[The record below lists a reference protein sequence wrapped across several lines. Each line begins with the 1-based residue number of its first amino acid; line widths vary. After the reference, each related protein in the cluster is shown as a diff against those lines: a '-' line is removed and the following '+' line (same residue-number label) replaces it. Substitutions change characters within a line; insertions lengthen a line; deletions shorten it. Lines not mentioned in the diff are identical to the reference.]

1 MIKLFII
8 EDHPVIVS
16 GLKSLFRPS
25 RDEIEINGSASDV
38 EDAVLKADPSTF
50 DIFLL
55 DLWIPNAHPLLNVRK
70 LKERFGNKPIVI
82 FTSEDSSSW
91 QRKMFE
97 AGVMAYLLKSATK
110 AEIKLTLE
118 KVIKGQVVFTGV
130 FEEEDEKKRLPS
142 VFSGQTFQL
151 TANQRELVMLLSSGL
166 TQQQIAGAKKTSV
179 STVEK
184 TLKHIREKCGAKNN
198 AELVR
203 NLIEKGYI

>member
-1 MIKLFII
+1 MIRLFVI
-8 EDHPVIVS
+8 EDHPIIVS
-16 GLKSLFRPS
+16 GLKNLFRPS
-25 RDEIEINGSASDV
+25 RDDIEITGSVTDV
-38 EDAVLKADPSTF
+38 EDAIAKADADSF

-70 LKERFGNKPIVI
+70 LKEKFPQKPIVI

-97 AGVMAYLLKSATK
+97 SGVVAYLLKNAGKT
-110 AEIKLTLE
+110 EIKMTLE
-118 KVIKGQVVFTGV
+118 KVIKGQVVFSGNFDV
-130 FEEEDEKKRLPS
+130 EDDKKLSS

-151 TANQRELVMLLSSGL
+151 TPNQKELVALLSSGL
-166 TQQQIAGAKKTSV
+166 TQQQIADAKRTSV

-203 NLIEKGYI
+203 NLLEKGYI

>member
-1 MIKLFII
+1 MIRLYII

-16 GLKSLFRPS
+16 GLKGLFRPS
-25 RDEIEINGSASDV
+25 RDEIEITGSAIDV
-38 EDAVLKADPSTF
+38 EDAIVKADSTTF

-70 LKERFGNKPIVI
+70 LKENFNHKPIVI

-97 AGVMAYLLKSATK
+97 AGVMAYMLKNAGKS
-110 AEIKLTLE
+110 EIKLTLE
-118 KVIKGQVVFTGV
+118 KVMKGQVVFSGS
-130 FEEEDEKKRLPS
+130 FDNENERKSSS

-151 TANQRELVMLLSSGL
+151 TANQKELITLLSSGL
-166 TQQQIAGAKKTSV
+166 TQQQIADAKKTSV

-184 TLKHIREKCGAKNN
+184 TLKHVREKCGAKNN

-203 NLIEKGYI
+203 NLLEKGYI